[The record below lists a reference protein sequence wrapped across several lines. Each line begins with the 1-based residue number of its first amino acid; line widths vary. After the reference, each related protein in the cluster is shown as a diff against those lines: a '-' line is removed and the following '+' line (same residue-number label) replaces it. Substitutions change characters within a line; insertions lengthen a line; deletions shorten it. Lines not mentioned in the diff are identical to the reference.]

1 MIRAAKTGLLV
12 LSMFISASA
21 LAEFMPKDSRVPGGV
36 AIIELPQKGDSPP
49 HVFFQKKRVYTAK
62 KDGKWFAWV
71 GLPLSLKKGQY
82 QAYWRTKEGDK
93 PFAIQVKDKKY
104 KEQRLTVKKKH
115 VNPDPKQLARIRKET
130 PIIRGAM
137 DTFKPVV
144 YEQASLVQPTEGR
157 ISSSFGLRRVFNGQP
172 RRPHSG
178 MDIAAVAG
186 TPVLSALN
194 GKVAAIG
201 DYYFN
206 GKTVIIDHG
215 QGLTTLYCHLSRT
228 ENLKVGDKVTAGQ
241 QIGDVGATG
250 RVTGPHL
257 HWTVTLNKAR
267 VDPALFLNRE

>member
-1 MIRAAKTGLLV
+1 MIRAAKTSLLM
-12 LSMFISASA
+12 LSIFISASA
-21 LAEFMPKDSRVPGGV
+21 LAEFIPKDSRVPGGV
-36 AIIELPQKGDSPP
+36 AVISLPQKGDAPP
-49 HVFFQKKRVYTAK
+49 HVFFQENRVYTAK
-62 KDGKWFAWV
+62 KNGEWFALV
-71 GLPLSLKKGQY
+71 GLPLSLKEGQY

-93 PFAIQVKDKKY
+93 PFPIQVKHKAY
-104 KEQRLTVKKKH
+104 QEQRLTVKKKH
-115 VNPDPKQLARIRKET
+115 VNPDPKQLERIRKET
-130 PIIRGAM
+130 PVIRGAM

-144 YEQASLVQPTEGR
+144 YEQSSLIQPTEGR

-178 MDIAAVAG
+178 MDIAAPTG

-215 QGLTTLYCHLSRT
+215 QGLTMLYCHLSRT
-228 ENLKVGDKVTAGQ
+228 ENLKVGDQVTAGQ

-267 VDPALFLNRE
+267 VDPALFLKR